1 MSTFSNTQ
9 AYFRFAFGLKSYL
22 RNTATLDE
30 IQKTIHQ
37 QLNSREENFID
48 VLKTNI
54 FGNPRSPYLPLLQMA
69 NLTFMDVEDMVRQN
83 GIEQTL
89 NDLYDVG
96 VYITFEEYKGRVPL
110 KRGHLEYTINHSDFD
125 SPTLTATLLST
136 TGGSTGKPTK
146 TKLDFDFLSRRG
158 QHSVIN
164 RYAHNLIEAKAVIW
178 FGFLPETSAISNVLM
193 NAYFG
198 NVIPNWFSTT
208 RWNESNTGW
217 FYVVLTYLM
226 IVMVRLH
233 RFKFPFPQYVA
244 MDNPLSIV
252 NTIADLLHKE
262 DKVILLTTTSKAV
275 RVCLCA
281 QQHGID
287 LTGMTVFGLS
297 EPSTQAKIRSIEAS
311 GAQFLNWYGTTDVGD
326 VGMPCANPV
335 DGTDVH
341 FLRNHLAMIQRPQQV
356 MDQSVDAFHFTT
368 LLPGNPKT
376 LLNVQLDDFGIVEER
391 DCGCPLYQ
399 MGFTTHIRQ
408 MSSFR
413 KLTGEGVTLVGSD
426 MIHILEHVLPSRF
439 GGSLL
444 DYQLVEEE
452 NTQGFTKLILYVAP
466 SIALKDEQEVL
477 DVFLDAM
484 KNSMPSVR
492 LAQAEFRSGDVVSI
506 KRENPLITERGKYF
520 PIRTLNINS

>member
-1 MSTFSNTQ
+1 MSTLSNVQ
-9 AYFRFAFGLKSYL
+9 AYLRFAFGLRSYL
-22 RNTATLDE
+22 RDTATLDD
-30 IQKTIHQ
+30 IQTTIQQ
-37 QLNSREENFID
+37 QLNSREENFIEL
-48 VLKTNI
+48 LKMNV
-54 FGNPRSPYLPLLQMA
+54 FDHPQSPYLPLFRLA
-69 NLTFMDVEDMVRQN
+69 KLTFADVEKMVRDT

-89 NDLYDVG
+89 NTLYDED
-96 VYITFEEYKGRVPL
+96 VYITFEEYKGRIPIR
-110 KRGHLEYTINHSDFD
+110 RGELEYTINQADLD
-125 SPTLTATLLST
+125 SPNLTATLFGE
-136 TGGSTGKPTK
+136 TGGSTGKSTR
-146 TKLDFDFLSRRG
+146 TKLDFDFLSRCG

-193 NAYFG
+193 NAHFG

-233 RFKFPFPQYVA
+233 RFKFPLPQYVT
-244 MDNPLSIV
+244 MDNPLPIV
-252 NTIADLLHKE
+252 HTITDLLHKE
-262 DKVILLTTTSKAV
+262 EKVILITTTSKAV

-281 QQHGID
+281 KEHGID

-356 MDQSVDAFHFTT
+356 IDQSVDAFHFTT

-426 MIHILEHVLPSRF
+426 MIHILEHILPSKF

-452 NTQGFTKLILYVAP
+452 NDAGFTKLILYVAP

-506 KRENPLITERGKYF
+506 KRANPLVTERGKYF
-520 PIRTLNINS
+520 PIRTINIKS